1 MKNRTLVFRL
11 ASFLLVSA
19 ALIWLAPQKATAK
32 TPNGVSFQVFYD
44 ELAPYGDW
52 VKDVR
57 YGYIWLPAV
66 TQQFHPYSTDGHWVM
81 TEYGNT
87 WVSYYDWGWAPF
99 HYGRWIHEDFYGW
112 AWIPGYEWGPA
123 WVDWR
128 TGGGYYGWAPMG
140 PGYSNFSVVNRPSFF
155 WVFVPQN
162 RFMYHHVNR
171 YHAHHKYHGKIY
183 NNTTI
188 INNTVVYNNQT
199 YVAGPNRREIERSTR
214 KVVPVYQVNN
224 SNNPGRNA
232 LTRNSLEVYR
242 PEMQA
247 SKSRTESGRP
257 SRILTSEEVKTS
269 RIQQRSGSAESAQ
282 STRTPSRVETQ
293 GSRSES
299 PQVRSGETEGRAS
312 APTRTETQS
321 QRPSSR
327 ESRGDGFSTRPVPNQ
342 ERTTTPQRS
351 TPPRSSVGTSPN
363 VRTQESPAVRPS
375 QNDRGNSES
384 RVSQP
389 ARSNSSET
397 RSSAPARSS
406 SQEVRSST
414 PARTESSQRVSPA
427 PTRSTTRTAPAPATR
442 STGNAPSRSGSPTR
456 GN

>member
-1 MKNRTLVFRL
+1 MKNRTLVNRL
-11 ASFLLVSA
+11 GSFLLVFA
-19 ALIWLAPQKATAK
+19 AVIWLAPQKATAN

-66 TQQFHPYSTDGHWVM
+66 DQSFHPYSSDGHWVM

-112 AWIPGYEWGPA
+112 AWIPDYEWGPA

-128 TGGGYYGWAPMG
+128 SGGGYYGWAPMA
-140 PGYSNFSVVNRPSFF
+140 PSYYNYSMINRPSFF

-171 YHAHHKYHGKIY
+171 YHAHHKYYGRIY

-188 INNTVVYNNQT
+188 INNTVVYDNNT
-199 YVAGPNRREIERSTR
+199 YSAGPQRRELERVTR

-224 SNNPGRNA
+224 SVNAGRNA

-242 PEMQA
+242 PEVQA
-247 SKSRTESGRP
+247 SRGTAETARP
-257 SRILTSEEVKTS
+257 SRFLSAEEVKTS
-269 RIQQRSGSAESAQ
+269 RTQERSGTAESAQ
-282 STRTPSRVETQ
+282 RTPSRLETQ

-299 PQVRSGETEGRAS
+299 PEVRFGETPA
-312 APTRTETQS
+312 RTSSPIRSEYQS
-321 QRPSSR
+321 TRPSSS
-327 ESRGDGFSTRPVPNQ
+327 ESGNEGFSTRPVPNQ
-342 ERTTTPQRS
+342 ERTTSPQRS
-351 TPPRSSVGTSPN
+351 TPSRSTVGTSPA
-363 VRTQESPAVRPS
+363 VRTQERPAVRPS
-375 QNDRGNSES
+375 GNEWGNSDS
-384 RVSQP
+384 RVAQP
-389 ARSNSSET
+389 SRSV
-397 RSSAPARSS
+397 A
-406 SQEVRSST
+406 
-414 PARTESSQRVSPA
+414 PARTESSPRVSPA
-427 PTRSTTRTAPAPATR
+427 PTRSTNSTAPAPATR
-442 STGNAPSRSGSPTR
+442 STNNAPSRSGSPAR

>member
-1 MKNRTLVFRL
+1 MKKRNLTQWLSSTLV
-11 ASFLLVSA
+11 LVIAMGFFNFQQVEA
-19 ALIWLAPQKATAK
+19 AT
-32 TPNGVSFQVFYD
+32 NNRGVSFQVFYD
-44 ELAPYGDW
+44 ELSPYGDW
-52 VKDVR
+52 VKDAR

-66 TQQFHPYSTDGHWVM
+66 TQEFHPYSTDGHWVM

-112 AWIPGYEWGPA
+112 AWIPDYQWGPA

-128 TGGGYYGWAPMG
+128 TGGGYYGWAPMA
-140 PGYSNFSVVNRPSFF
+140 PSYYNYARVNRPSFF

-171 YHAHHKYHGKIY
+171 YHAHHKYYGRIY

-188 INNTVVYNNQT
+188 INNTVVYNNNT
-199 YVAGPNRREIERSTR
+199 YVAGPNRREIERVTR

-224 SNNPGRNA
+224 SGNPGRTAVN
-232 LTRNSLEVYR
+232 RNSLEVYR
-242 PEMQA
+242 PDLQA
-247 SKSRTESGRP
+247 SRNRTESARP
-257 SRILTSEEVKTS
+257 SRILNSEEVKTS
-269 RIQQRSGSAESAQ
+269 RTQGRTGTAESAQ
-282 STRTPSRVETQ
+282 PTPSRVETQ
-293 GSRSES
+293 GTRSES
-299 PQVRSGETEGRAS
+299 PQVRSGETQGRTS
-312 APTRTETQS
+312 APTRTEIQPA
-321 QRPSSR
+321 RPASS
-327 ESRGDGFSTRPVPNQ
+327 ESRGDGFSTKPVPNQ
-342 ERTTTPQRS
+342 ERTYSPERS
-351 TPPRSSVGTSPN
+351 APSRSSVGTSPN

-397 RSSAPARSS
+397 RSSAPARTSS
-406 SQEVRSST
+406 PAVRST
-414 PARTESSQRVSPA
+414 APARTESSQRVSPA
-427 PTRSTTRTAPAPATR
+427 PSRSTNSTAPAPATR
-442 STGNAPSRSGSPTR
+442 STGNAPSRSGSPAR